1 MLFLPIYHAGA
12 TSYLPFL
19 NIESR
24 STVSTLTG
32 VDDYALSVT
41 FPSQLHFDNNTF
53 TTAYVSVIWYIICHV
68 TVIYV
73 GQ

>member
-1 MLFLPIYHAGA
+1 M
-12 TSYLPFL
+12 

-32 VDDYALSVT
+32 VDDDDGPVT
-41 FPSQLHFDNNTF
+41 LPSQLHFGNDTF
-53 TTAYVSVIWYIICHV
+53 TTAYVSVIWFIICHV

>member
-1 MLFLPIYHAGA
+1 MFVETA
-12 TSYLPFL
+12 SYLPFL

-32 VDDYALSVT
+32 VDDGGVFVT
-41 FPSQLHFDNNTF
+41 FPSQLQFGSNTF
-53 TTAYVSVIWYIICHV
+53 TTAYVSVMWYIICHV